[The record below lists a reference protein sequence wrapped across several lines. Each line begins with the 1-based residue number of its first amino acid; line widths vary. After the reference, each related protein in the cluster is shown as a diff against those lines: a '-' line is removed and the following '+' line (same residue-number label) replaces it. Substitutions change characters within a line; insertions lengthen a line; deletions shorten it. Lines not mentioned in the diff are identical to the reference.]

1 MEYQASKSNYNDR
14 TSFKDV
20 QRAFTGRFS
29 RVGKVRDEQTI
40 SICDGMTDLLS
51 ACFSVPSRD
60 LRSRERSHGC
70 VSRVRQIGIYVAH
83 VSLGLSMTEV
93 AKGFSRDRST
103 VVHACHL
110 IEDLRDEVE
119 FDRIVAVVERIALA
133 AFGKS
138 FGE

>member
-1 MEYQASKSNYNDR
+1 MEYQVSKSNYNDR

-20 QRAFTGRFS
+20 QRAFTVRFS
-29 RVGKVRDEQTI
+29 AEGKVRDEQII

-60 LRSRERSHGC
+60 LRSPERSHGSVC
-70 VSRVRQIGIYVAH
+70 RVRQIGIYVAH

-103 VVHACHL
+103 VVHSCHL
-110 IEDLRDEVE
+110 IEDLRDDVE
-119 FDRIVAVVERIALA
+119 FDRIVGVVERIAQA
-133 AFGKS
+133 AFGKG
-138 FGE
+138 FGV